1 MVWAGYAPS
10 ERQGFRW
17 GSNSKRKEIAYEKH
31 AHFCE
36 QPQSKAHVY
45 LGWCIPDGL
54 QRVCALVK
62 SWVRVMGVQLLRATT
77 LMLAGFKNA
86 LLKYV
91 FHEGISSACLS
102 QSGGRKLVVQG
113 HWGEKLIRPF
123 QISVLHYQVI
133 LVLKRK
139 DQQFLSPT
147 LASPILPVFVPAWGD
162 LTVVEKV

>member
-1 MVWAGYAPS
+1 
-10 ERQGFRW
+10 
-17 GSNSKRKEIAYEKH
+17 
-31 AHFCE
+31 
-36 QPQSKAHVY
+36 
-45 LGWCIPDGL
+45 
-54 QRVCALVK
+54 
-62 SWVRVMGVQLLRATT
+62 MGVQLLRPTA
-77 LMLAGFKNA
+77 LVLAGFKNA

-91 FHEGISSACLS
+91 FHAGMCSACLS

-113 HWGEKLIRPF
+113 RWGEKLIKPF

-133 LVLKRK
+133 LAFK